1 MFYQLSALLLAGI
14 LASPTV
20 FNRLPA
26 TMPGRPRDD
35 GVLRA
40 IQRATLV
47 PQPGKSLVRSTLDS
61 IPPETNFVLI
71 GEASHGTD
79 EFYRLRGDITKALI
93 AERGFNAVAV
103 EADFPD
109 AFRANLWVRGLSNDT
124 SAEEALGDFIRFPT
138 WMWRNTA
145 VRDFLSWLRKHNDGV
160 PGGGADAD
168 KVGFYGVDVYSMHSS
183 AARVVEYLKKV
194 DPEAAPRVAERYQCF
209 DRYGEDAQLYARAT
223 GLYGAPSCAQDAL
236 SALSDVL
243 RNASARAQ
251 SADGEFGWEQQ
262 FAAECNA
269 ACVAGAESY
278 YRNMFF
284 GDELTWNLRDTHFA
298 DTVSRI
304 PNHLTARMV
313 RAGAEKDAQHP
324 LVAKIVVW
332 AHNSHLGDASAT
344 DMGKMRGEINLG
356 QLMRQRFGAQGKV
369 FNIGFSTYHG
379 TVAAADEWDS
389 PGQKKH
395 VRPGMPGSYEALFH
409 EVGLPA
415 FAVKL
420 REEAGKEGGG
430 GGGAAKRVKTSE
442 GAGAVAGAGGEETM
456 EKKKEEEQEEMH
468 VRDALAG
475 PLLER
480 AIGVIYRPRTERQSH
495 YFYAELSKQ
504 FDLMI
509 HIDKTRAVKPLEP
522 AHPSWEEEHLAKEDL
537 PETYP
542 FEL

>member
-1 MFYQLSALLLAGI
+1 MV
-14 LASPTV
+14 P
-20 FNRLPA
+20 R
-26 TMPGRPRDD
+26 PG
-35 GVLRA
+35 
-40 IQRATLV
+40 QT
-47 PQPGKSLVRSTLDS
+47 LVRSVIDT
-61 IPPETNFVLI
+61 IPSESNFVLI

-79 EFYRLRGDITKALI
+79 EFYRIRGDITRALI
-93 AERGFNAVAV
+93 TERGFNAVAV

-109 AFRANLWVRGLSNDT
+109 AFRANLYVRGLSDDT

-145 VRDFLSWLRKHNDGV
+145 VRDFLAWLRQHNDKIA
-160 PGGGADAD
+160 GGGADVD

-194 DPEAAPRVAERYQCF
+194 DPEAANRVQQRYECF
-209 DRYGEDAQLYARAT
+209 DRYGEDAHLYAKAT
-223 GLYGAPSCAQDAL
+223 GLYGAPSCANDAL
-236 SALSDVL
+236 SALYEVL
-243 RNASARAQ
+243 RSAGSRAQ
-251 SADGEFGWEQQ
+251 AGDGELGWEQQ

-269 ACVAGAESY
+269 ACVSGAEAY

-298 DTVSRI
+298 DTVARI
-304 PNHLTARMV
+304 QNHLTSRMV
-313 RAGAEKDAQHP
+313 RAGRSQGDFGGDAAA
-324 LVAKIVVW
+324 AKIVVW

-344 DMGKMRGEINLG
+344 DMGRMRSEINLG
-356 QLMRQRFGAQGKV
+356 QLMRRRYGAPGSSDGHSKV
-369 FNIGFSTYHG
+369 FNIGFSTNSG

-389 PGQKKH
+389 PGQRKH

-415 FAVKL
+415 FALKL
-420 REEAGKEGGG
+420 RVESGRGGS
-430 GGGAAKRVKTSE
+430 KRMKTS
-442 GAGAVAGAGGEETM
+442 AGGGEEENKA
-456 EKKKEEEQEEMH
+456 EKDVAVPEKDEKNQEEKQIQQQMCA
-468 VRDALAG
+468 ALAG

-495 YFYAELSKQ
+495 YFYAELPKQ

-509 HIDKTRAVKPLEP
+509 HIDKTRAVKPLDP
-522 AHPSWEEEHLAKEDL
+522 AHPSWEEEHLAKEDF

-542 FEL
+542 FAV